1 MKLRI
6 VPMTARRLSAVA
18 ELERVCFPADP
29 WSENLFRA
37 ALENPGA
44 AVLLAEEDGALL
56 GYAVLSTVLDE
67 GNLDNIAV
75 APDCRRRG
83 VADALLSALTAFGRA
98 RLACLMLEVR
108 ASNAPAIAL
117 YEKHGF
123 QAVGRRKNYYDAPR
137 EDAILMTLKFG
148 PDTGR
153 TMCAPTDGG
162 SYETAPAEQRGACRP
177 L

>member
-1 MKLRI
+1 MKVRI
-6 VPMTARRLSAVA
+6 VPMTAAHLPQVA
-18 ELERVCFPADP
+18 ALENICFPADP
-29 WSENLFRA
+29 WSEALFREALDNPSA
-37 ALENPGA
+37 AI
-44 AVLLAEEDGALL
+44 LLAQGEGGALL

-108 ASNAPAIAL
+108 ASNGPAIAL

-123 QAVGRRKNYYDAPR
+123 QAVGRRKNYYTAPR
-137 EDAILMTLKFG
+137 EDAVLMTLEFEHG
-148 PDTGR
+148 TE
-153 TMCAPTDGG
+153 A
-162 SYETAPAEQRGACRP
+162 AE
-177 L
+177 